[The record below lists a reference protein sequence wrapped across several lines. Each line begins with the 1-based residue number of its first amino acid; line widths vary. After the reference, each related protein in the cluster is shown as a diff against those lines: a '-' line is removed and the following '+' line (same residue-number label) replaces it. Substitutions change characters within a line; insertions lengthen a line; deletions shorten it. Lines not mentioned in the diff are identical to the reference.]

1 MWCYATNAV
10 LRMAAALLLA
20 AVPYRDDE
28 AVISFQNSRGTHRAA
43 AGILPSSP
51 PGAAPPGA
59 QTRPRRRHTAAP
71 PPPPPP
77 PARDRAALP
86 RALKTPSAPRLKAR
100 PAAVCGREGSVSDC
114 GSRRPLRALGQN
126 ATLVGLE
133 PTTFE

>member
-43 AGILPSSP
+43 AGTLPSS
-51 PGAAPPGA
+51 PPGA
-59 QTRPRRRHTAAP
+59 QTRPRRRRTAAP
-71 PPPPPP
+71 PPPH